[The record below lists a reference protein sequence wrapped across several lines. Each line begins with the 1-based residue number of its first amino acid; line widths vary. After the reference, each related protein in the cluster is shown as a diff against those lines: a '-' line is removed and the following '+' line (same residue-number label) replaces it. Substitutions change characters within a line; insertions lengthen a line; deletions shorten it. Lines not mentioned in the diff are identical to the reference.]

1 MPNPIV
7 ILLACIAIAGSA
19 FALVLFRL
27 DPHSGIGAPISF
39 FTTMLLFLAGLCTL
53 LVFGIRLW
61 FSRNELYHQSLRRA
75 FREGL
80 LIAASVTALLA
91 LQAYRVLTWWAAL
104 IVAIV
109 AVLVELTFFAQLDP
123 AGDRPAPHR
132 PSPRSRLRR

>member
-1 MPNPIV
+1 MPNPLV
-7 ILLACIAIAGSA
+7 ILIACIAIAGSA

-39 FTTMLLFLAGLCTL
+39 FTTLLLFLAGLCTL

-61 FSRNELYHQSLRRA
+61 FTRNELYHQSLRRA

-80 LIAASVTALLA
+80 LIAASVTALLM

-123 AGDRPAPHR
+123 AGDRPAP
-132 PSPRSRLRR
+132 RSQLRR